1 MIISNRLRQLATLG
15 LDVALFL
22 LLDADRDDKRKFA
35 RDFRILLRDSQKA
48 AMLRDRRKDTTK

>member
-48 AMLRDRRKDTTK
+48 ALLKDLWRP